1 MLSTGKIAED
11 ISKVAIRHGWET
23 YTAWGRF
30 AKPSVSTQIRIGSKL
45 DTYIHYAAHRL
56 FDREGLMS
64 KGATRKLIKQ
74 IDEIKPDIIHMHN
87 IHDHYLNYPLLF
99 EYLAKADIPVVWTQ
113 HDCWAFTGGCMYY
126 DLQNCDKWKNGC
138 KDCPEHRAILCN
150 TTEKQYALK
159 RELLSKI
166 KNLTYVPVSDWLGDA
181 LRESHQKER
190 PIMTIHN
197 GVDISL
203 FKPVAM
209 CSEVKSGSS
218 FDKPTSQ
225 GKFRIIG
232 VAAIWDKRKGL
243 EDFIKLRSMLPDEY
257 EITLVG
263 LTPEQVKALPSGIKG
278 ITRTTNVQELVQL
291 YSESDVFVNPT
302 YSDNFPT
309 TNIEAL
315 ACGTPVITYKTG
327 GSPEAI
333 KVEGLGFMVY
343 GNTECYPTGMVIE
356 QGNVT
361 ALANAIMQMKDN
373 PLSSADCR
381 KRAEELFDKDKCFEK
396 YVELYEELLKK

>member
-11 ISKVAIRHGWET
+11 ISKVAICHGWET

-45 DTYIHYAAHRL
+45 DTYTHYAAHRL
-56 FDREGLMS
+56 LDREGLMS
-64 KGATRKLIKQ
+64 KGATRKLIQQ
-74 IDEIKPDIIHMHN
+74 IVEIKPDIIHLHN

-99 EYLAKADIPVVWTQ
+99 DYLAKADIPVVWTQ

-126 DLQNCDKWKNGC
+126 DLQSCDKWKAGC
-138 KDCPEHRAILCN
+138 KNCPEHRTILCD

-166 KNLTYVPVSDWLGDA
+166 KSLTYVPVSDWLGDA

-190 PIMTIHN
+190 PILTIHN
-197 GVDISL
+197 GIDLSL
-203 FKPVAM
+203 FKPRALG
-209 CSEVKSGSS
+209 SEGS
-218 FDKPTSQ
+218 K

-232 VAAIWDKRKGL
+232 VAAIWDIRKGL
-243 EDFIKLRSMLPDEY
+243 EDFVKLRLMLSEEY

-263 LTPEQVKALPSGIKG
+263 LTSKQVKSLPSGIKG
-278 ITRTTNVQELVQL
+278 ITRTTSVQELVQL

-315 ACGTPVITYKTG
+315 ACGTPVITYRTG

-333 KVEGLGFMVY
+333 DEK
-343 GNTECYPTGMVIE
+343 TGMVIE
-356 QGNVT
+356 QGDVT
-361 ALANAIMQMKDN
+361 TLANAIMQMREH

-381 KRAEELFDKDKCFEK
+381 QRAEELFDKDKCFEK
-396 YVELYEELLKK
+396 YVELYEELVNGK